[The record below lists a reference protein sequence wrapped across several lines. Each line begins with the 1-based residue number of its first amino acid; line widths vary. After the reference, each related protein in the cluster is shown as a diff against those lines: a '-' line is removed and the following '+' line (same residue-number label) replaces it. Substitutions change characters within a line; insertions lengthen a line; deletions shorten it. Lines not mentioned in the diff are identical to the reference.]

1 MPDKLK
7 DFYDERRVR
16 EIGESIARVYPAFE
30 TERFVVESLDGLE
43 QLELIPR
50 AWHIAEAL
58 ARQLPADY
66 ERAVEVLID
75 SLGPPLEQTEGNG
88 MEPFFYMPHVCYVAR
103 WGLEHFEASMR
114 AQHELTQRFSA
125 EFSIRSFLERYPQQT
140 LERLRL
146 WTGDPSVHVRRL
158 VSEGTRPRL
167 PWAPRLRTFQQDP
180 SPILPLLEL
189 LKDDPDLYVRRSV
202 ANNLNDIGKDHP
214 GLLVAIGRRWL
225 IDASPDRA
233 WLVRHALRSLV
244 KQGHPDALSLFG
256 FGGAANVSVR
266 SVELSAERVVIGDTL
281 RFRCELTSQSA
292 ETQDLLV
299 DFAVHFVKANGRTSP
314 KVFKLRSVQL
324 APGATERLE
333 GRVSFADMTTRR
345 HFPGRHRI
353 ELLVNGRA
361 IPLTEFDVVR

>member
-16 EIGESIARVYPAFE
+16 DIGESIASVYRAFE
-30 TERFVVESLDGLE
+30 TERFVAESLDGLE

-58 ARQLPADY
+58 ARQLPAGY

-75 SLGPPLEQTEGNG
+75 SLGPPLVQTEGNG

-125 EFSIRSFLERYPQQT
+125 EFSIRSFLERYPAQT

-146 WTGDPSVHVRRL
+146 WAGDHSVHVRRL

-167 PWAPRLRTFQQDP
+167 PWAPRLRAFQADP
-180 SPILPLLEL
+180 TPILPLLEL
-189 LKDDPDLYVRRSV
+189 LKDDQDLYVRRSV

-214 GLLVAIGRRWL
+214 ELLVEIAHRWL
-225 IDASPDRA
+225 EDASPDRA

-244 KQGHPDALSLFG
+244 KQGHPGALSLFG
-256 FGGAANVSVR
+256 FGGAAQISVGSVR
-266 SVELSAERVVIGDTL
+266 LSSDQVPIDGTL
-281 RFRCELTSQSA
+281 RFGCQLISQSA
-292 ETQDLLV
+292 EAQDLLV
-299 DFAVHFVKANGRTSP
+299 DFVVHFVKANGRTSP

-324 APGATERLE
+324 ASGETERLE

-353 ELLVNGRA
+353 DLLVNGQA